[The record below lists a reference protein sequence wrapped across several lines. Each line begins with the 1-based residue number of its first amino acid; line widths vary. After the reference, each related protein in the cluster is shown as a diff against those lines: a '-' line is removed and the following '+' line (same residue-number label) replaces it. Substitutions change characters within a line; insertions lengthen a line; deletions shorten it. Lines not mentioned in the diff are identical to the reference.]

1 MKAQSQKSVDIGK
14 QGLAKQDIGQQTV
27 WRFDPSHT
35 SVEFSVKSLL
45 FFTVRGR
52 LATLEGTLVLD
63 EADIQRSSVNAT
75 LNADGI
81 DTGKRWRDVQLRSS
95 AVLDVRNWPNIE
107 FQSSK
112 VGPGKDRDMVA
123 VTGTLTIKGKSSEVV
138 LDVMEID
145 RSRSPQGEQVIYY
158 LATTELNRFDFG
170 ISYLRGVIGRTVKVT
185 INAQVILDTF

>member
-1 MKAQSQKSVDIGK
+1 MKPQSQKSVDIGK